1 MKFVNLQVGWGIS
14 RSVQDH
20 NISGQCTVKS
30 LADKSLKVWYVDL
43 SDCDIPRFAV
53 QRRCVHVYIQSYTY
67 QRIYLYMYMYV
78 RIVNHCRYILPYH
91 VVYIYIWC
99 IVQTYIH
106 IPILKDFQE
115 SKLSNEMSEKK
126 SAMENSNTQKMYKFQ
141 SAMDAPITSSVPPPR
156 GSLHVSPVE
165 APKLLL
171 RCPTVHGSLRTNAPP
186 AVVCL
191 PRPPALCGWEHT
203 QSAVPGQLY
212 HWSVYA
218 PSGCI
223 CSWKRMTI
231 NI

>member
-1 MKFVNLQVGWGIS
+1 
-14 RSVQDH
+14 
-20 NISGQCTVKS
+20 
-30 LADKSLKVWYVDL
+30 
-43 SDCDIPRFAV
+43 
-53 QRRCVHVYIQSYTY
+53 
-67 QRIYLYMYMYV
+67 MYV

-91 VVYIYIWC
+91 VVYIYMMYC
-99 IVQTYIH
+99 TNVHTHSYFERLSGKQTEQWNEWIEISH
-106 IPILKDFQE
+106 GKFQHP
-115 SKLSNEMSEKK
+115 KN
-126 SAMENSNTQKMYKFQ
+126 MYKFQ